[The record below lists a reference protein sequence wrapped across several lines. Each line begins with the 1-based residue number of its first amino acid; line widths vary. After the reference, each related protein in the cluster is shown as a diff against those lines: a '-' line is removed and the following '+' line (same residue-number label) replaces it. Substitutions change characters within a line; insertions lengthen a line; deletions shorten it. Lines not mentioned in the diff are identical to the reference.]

1 VTVAPLEPAH
11 TRLDRAA
18 ERSLVRRAAAGDRQ
32 AREHLV
38 EAFLPLIGAMAR
50 SYRTSSGVGR
60 LELMQD
66 GVVGLLRAL
75 ARYDAQVGPFWP
87 YASWWVRQAMQKL
100 IAEMH
105 HPVVL
110 SDRAL
115 RQAARVKAARRAHVQ
130 RHRREPSTRELAE
143 ATGLAAEHVESL
155 IAADRVPRALE
166 EPANRDGDGGT
177 LGDLV
182 PDPSSE
188 DAFERIV
195 TRLAGEAL
203 HDMPGGVSE
212 RERKVLSARYGLGCR
227 AQTLREVADDLR
239 LSAERV
245 RQIETRALG
254 KLREA
259 FDPSYVPGAAPG

>member
-1 VTVAPLEPAH
+1 VGE
-11 TRLDRAA
+11 
-18 ERSLVRRAAAGDRQ
+18 AAAGDAA
-32 AREHLV
+32 ARESLV
-38 EAFLPLIGAMAR
+38 EAFLPLIGGIAR
-50 SYRTSSGVGR
+50 GYRASSGIAR

-75 ARYDAQVGPFWP
+75 ERYDADVGPFWP

-105 HPVVL
+105 HPLVL

-115 RQAARVKAARRAHVQ
+115 RQSARVKNARRAHVQ
-130 RHRREPSTRELAE
+130 RHRREPSTEELAA
-143 ATGLAAEHVESL
+143 ATGLAPEHVQSL

-166 EPANRDGDGGT
+166 EPASRDGDGGT

-182 PDPSSE
+182 SDPSSE

-195 TRLAGEAL
+195 TRIAGEAL
-203 HDMPGGVSE
+203 HDMPAGISE
-212 RERKVLSARYGLGCR
+212 RERNVLSARYGLGCR
-227 AQTLREVADDLR
+227 PQTLREVAADLH

-245 RQIETRALG
+245 RQIEQQALG
-254 KLREA
+254 KLREVL
-259 FDPSYVPGAAPG
+259 DPS